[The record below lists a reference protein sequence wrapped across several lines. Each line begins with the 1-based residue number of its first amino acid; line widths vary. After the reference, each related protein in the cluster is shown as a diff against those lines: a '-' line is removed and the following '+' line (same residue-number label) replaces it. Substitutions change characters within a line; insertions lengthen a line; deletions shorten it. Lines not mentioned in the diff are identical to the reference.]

1 MSAYSGRVPGGMRRR
16 DEPGGGT
23 GRRGCERDGGD
34 MRQHM
39 TNVAGAFAAGY
50 AIVIGIASYWSIPS
64 LPDAVRNDAR
74 DIAGILTAT
83 AYCGYKASN
92 VHLLLDGDAT
102 LPRIRAALASVA
114 EASGAEESVVVVFS
128 GHGGI
133 ISSGAH
139 RASALLPVE
148 CDASR
153 ARATCVS
160 EAELSAALQHISARR
175 VVVVIDACH
184 AGGAASFKDPTGRES
199 LPVGYSEKS
208 LGRLAHGT
216 GRVVIASSR
225 ADEASLV
232 LGNARNSVFTATF
245 LDALRGKAQTRGDGV
260 IRVFDIFNYVSEM
273 VQRTVPGRQHPVFKA
288 SGLEDNFPVIRD
300 RGGIKAVS
308 GDATLAVLAGDPRQL
323 ERVIADLYPAGPM
336 DQEIWARAGG
346 DPGAGCG
353 EPAHAD
359 RHYLSWRRRGVVG
372 AINLDTCDAVE
383 HRIRQPRVP
392 EVPASTHQRCHGS
405 GKTIVVGAELLR
417 TNE

>member
-1 MSAYSGRVPGGMRRR
+1 MSAYSGQVPGGMWRRN
-16 DEPGGGT
+16 EPGGARDAWAVGA
-23 GRRGCERDGGD
+23 RGMWGD

-39 TNVAGAFAAGY
+39 TNVAGDFAAGY

-74 DIAGILTAT
+74 DIAGILTST

-114 EASGAEESVVVVFS
+114 TASGAEDSVVVFFS

-139 RASALLPVE
+139 HASALLPVE
-148 CDASR
+148 FDASR
-153 ARATCVS
+153 ACATCVS
-160 EAELSAALQHISARR
+160 EAELSSALQHISARR

-184 AGGAASFKDPTGRES
+184 AGGAASFKGPTRRES

-232 LGNARNSVFTATF
+232 LGHARNSVFTATF
-245 LDALRGKAQTRGDGV
+245 LNALRGKAQTRGDGV

-308 GDATLAVLAGDPRQL
+308 GDATLAVVAGDPRQL
-323 ERVIADLYPAGPM
+323 ESVIADLYPAGPM

-346 DPGAGCG
+346 DPSRLDLNGTGRAVWFRAMRSLRLGG
-353 EPAHAD
+353 GGVGIRRESLIAAALDDYPHHPVLTA
-359 RHYLSWRRRGVVG
+359 LS
-372 AINLDTCDAVE
+372 
-383 HRIRQPRVP
+383 
-392 EVPASTHQRCHGS
+392 
-405 GKTIVVGAELLR
+405 
-417 TNE
+417 